1 MAFNDI
7 DGRKFSEGISNKQ
20 AALYTSFESLEYQQ
34 NLHMG
39 ASCTWPVHQNIYIY
53 IHVYIS

>member
-34 NLHMG
+34 KLHMG

-53 IHVYIS
+53 TVYIS